1 MEHDFCGQNIE
12 ADEQIKKSGE
22 KKLSL
27 EPDSNQWPM
36 DACMISYYSP
46 PLYQL
51 SYRGIVVGSIE
62 FTKILKNL
70 K

>member
-51 SYRGIVVGSIE
+51 SYRGIDTIIW
-62 FTKILKNL
+62 KIGKFI
-70 K
+70 